1 METFVSIDAEEA
13 LCGEILLDGR
23 CVARLV
29 GTGLK
34 EEDFQGELPRA
45 VYAAAARLYREKK
58 EIDPVTVR
66 LQAPEKL
73 SRDYLTKLMEYCP
86 INGDPLRYAREVRL
100 ARLRLDTAVLA
111 MKLAEGTAETTE
123 GLEAL
128 RGLLRQRA
136 QVEKKRERG
145 VDHFRAFLGEVQGG
159 GFRPVPTGFEGLDAL
174 LDGGLRPQELVL
186 LGGAPAI
193 GKTAF
198 AQQVFENIAASG
210 RNVLYFNLEM
220 SRNQLYARSVS
231 RWTAENGQE
240 VPVSRV
246 LDGVGWTQQEGAA
259 IEEAGRSYIQQVA
272 PNITYNLEESSS
284 LDDLLASVIS
294 EAEYAR
300 SQGEKVPMVVVDYLQ
315 ILEGEGREDQAETVK
330 RAVKRLKNYAIEYD
344 TTVFAIIA
352 NNREANRTGFASLD
366 SGRDT
371 SAIEYSADT
380 MLQLVYTACLDKGSK
395 MTPEDILSTR
405 DIQERRRLKSDVTLR
420 LVKRRGGEAG
430 GTLRLHFDGGK
441 SRFSAF
447 ECRDFQLLPGA
458 MPGDPFA

>member
-1 METFVSIDAEEA
+1 METFASIDAEEA
-13 LCGEILLDGR
+13 LCGLILLDGT
-23 CVARLV
+23 CMAQLA
-29 GTGLK
+29 GTGLR
-34 EEDFQGELPRA
+34 EEDFQGERTRVL
-45 VYAAAARLYREKK
+45 YAAAAKLYREKK
-58 EIDPVTVR
+58 DIDPVAIR
-66 LQAPEKL
+66 LQAPEQL
-73 SRDYLTKLMEYCP
+73 SRDYLITLMEYCP
-86 INGDPLRYAREVRL
+86 ICRDPLRYAKEIRL
-100 ARLRLDTAVLA
+100 ARLRMETATLA
-111 MKLAEGTAETTE
+111 LKLTDRTVDMAQ

-128 RGLLRQRA
+128 GEVLRKKA
-136 QVEKKRERG
+136 QMEARRERG
-145 VDHFRAFLGEVQGG
+145 VDHFRAFIDGVQAG
-159 GFRPVPTGFEGLDAL
+159 GFQSVPTGFPELDRL

-220 SRNQLYARSVS
+220 SRSQLYARSLS
-231 RWTAENGQE
+231 RWTAENGRE

-246 LDGVGWTQQEGAA
+246 LDGVGWTEEETAA
-259 IEEAGRSYIQQVA
+259 IEEASRSYIQQVA
-272 PNITYNLEESSS
+272 PRMTYNLEESAS
-284 LDDLLASVIS
+284 LDDLLGSMIS
-294 EAEYAR
+294 EAEYTRA
-300 SQGEKVPMVVVDYLQ
+300 QEGQAPIVVVDYLQ
-315 ILEGEGREDQAETVK
+315 ILEGTGREDQAETIK

-380 MLQLVYTACLDKGSK
+380 MLQLVYTACLDKASK

-405 DIQERRRLKSDVTLR
+405 DTQERRRLKSDVTLR

-447 ECRDFQLLPGA
+447 ECRDFKLLPGA
-458 MPGDPFA
+458 MPGDPFV